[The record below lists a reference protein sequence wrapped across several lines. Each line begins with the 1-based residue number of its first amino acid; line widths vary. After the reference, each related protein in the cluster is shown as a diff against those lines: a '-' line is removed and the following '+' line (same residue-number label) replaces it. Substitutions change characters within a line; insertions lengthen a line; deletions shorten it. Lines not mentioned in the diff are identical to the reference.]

1 MKSSSKISLGII
13 LIIATMLSS
22 CGIHTEQI
30 PRDIDPSRQ
39 SELNGK

>member
-1 MKSSSKISLGII
+1 MKPSSKLSLSLI
-13 LIIATMLSS
+13 LIVAAMLSS
-22 CGIHTEQI
+22 CGIHTEQL

>member
-1 MKSSSKISLGII
+1 MKSSSKLSLGII
-13 LIIATMLSS
+13 LIIAAVLSS
-22 CGIHTEQI
+22 CGIHTEQF

>member
-1 MKSSSKISLGII
+1 MKSRIKITLGII
-13 LIIATMLSS
+13 LIVVTTLSA
-22 CGIHTEQI
+22 CGVHTDQF